1 MGRLKPGAT
10 YIYERIDG
18 AVYARE
24 QGQPTDTRIKIGET
38 SIEEF
43 LEKEQEWAQIYKN
56 RKSSVALEKAVEETI
71 IIYKLSGDYKDGV

>member
-10 YIYERIDG
+10 YVYERVDG
-18 AVYARE
+18 VVYARE
-24 QGQPTDTRIKIGET
+24 QGQPADTRIEIGGT
-38 SIEEF
+38 SIIEA

>member
-24 QGQPTDTRIKIGET
+24 QGQPADTRIKIGET

>member
-24 QGQPTDTRIKIGET
+24 QGQPADTRIEIGGT
-38 SIEEF
+38 SIIEA
-43 LEKEQEWAQIYKN
+43 LEKEKEWAEIYKD
-56 RKSSVALEKAVEETI
+56 RKRSVALEKAVEETI